1 MHEELKH
8 VSIYTDGSC
17 EPNPGPGGYG
27 IVLLRGSARKTLSGG
42 FRQTTNNRMEMY
54 AAIRALESLN
64 EPCRVT
70 LYSDSTYLVNTMT
83 EGWAKRWQANNWMRT
98 KSERAVNADLWERL
112 LELCEIHQV
121 EFVWVKG
128 HAGNHENEVCDRL
141 SYTAASK
148 PGLPADKGYKAQPA
162 IKVKVDAEGQPCRKC
177 GTPVV
182 RKKPRKNIQPGQTY
196 YYEYYLYCPNCE
208 TMYLVEAARKPV
220 KANRQKRLFPE

>member
-1 MHEELKH
+1 MDNDIKH
-8 VSIYTDGSC
+8 VSIYTDGGC
-17 EPNPGPGGYG
+17 DPNPGAGGYG
-27 IVLLRGSARKTLSGG
+27 IVLLHGSSRKTLSGG
-42 FRQTTNNRMEMY
+42 FRLTTNNRMEMY

-70 LYSDSTYLVNTMT
+70 LYSDSTYLVNTMN

-128 HAGNHENEVCDRL
+128 HAGNRENEVCDRL
-141 SYTAASK
+141 SYTAASQ
-148 PGLPADKGYKAQPA
+148 PGLPADKGYEAQPA
-162 IKVKVDAEGQPCRKC
+162 IKVNVDAEGQPCRKC

-182 RKKPRKNIQPGQTY
+182 RKKPRKNVKPGQTY

-220 KANRQKRLFPE
+220 EANLQERLFPE